1 MIDNQLTSY
10 IYVVYIYLFE
20 YLNFSRLSEWVVCVL
35 LGCSVL
41 IYNCLSV
48 VVVVKDLNLYVAVV
62 FVVVKYIFFKR
73 LNLYN

>member
-1 MIDNQLTSY
+1 
-10 IYVVYIYLFE
+10 
-20 YLNFSRLSEWVVCVL
+20 
-35 LGCSVL
+35 VL